1 MYMADIA
8 MSLVGSSV
16 SCHQLLIDTHA
27 HCETCYYHGILL
39 GHDRPNLMRVAVSYK
54 GEVWYLLV
62 ILSVS
67 HVHVAVE

>member
-1 MYMADIA
+1 MYMDDIA

-16 SCHQLLIDTHA
+16 SRHQLLIATRA
-27 HCETCYYHGILL
+27 HCETCYYHSSLL
-39 GHDRPNLMRVAVSYK
+39 GHDHPNLVRVAVSYK